1 MPSRRGHTDDVAP
14 VRGPAA
20 ALLGAVLLA
29 ATACGSTSTPRPT
42 PSATATGVPSRTPPS
57 TPSQTATATQ
67 TAAPTAP
74 ASTTTNASATGWPTY
89 HGNAARTG
97 VAPDYPTASTL
108 RLVRHFQLDGAVYA
122 EPLVVGGTVIVA
134 TEGGSLYGIRGAAVA
149 WRVNVGPPVPQSAL
163 PCGDIDPTGIT
174 GTPVFNPTTD
184 TVYAV
189 TFTSNPLRHVL
200 VAVDPASGAV
210 RFTRVVDPPGA
221 AVAVEQ
227 QRAALA
233 LTGGTVWVAYGGLY
247 GDCGP
252 YHGYVVGVPS
262 SGMGPLAVYQ
272 TPSQREAGIWAPS
285 GPAADGSGHLYVSV
299 GNGASTGPPYDGSD
313 SVVELAG
320 ARPVSFFAPSSWAQ
334 ENAADL
340 DLGSTGPVLLPGGLL
355 AAAGKAGTIYL
366 LRQGALGGIG
376 HPVAAASGCAS
387 FGGMAYA
394 AGVLF
399 VPCTSG
405 VRAVSV
411 GSTTLTPVWQAP
423 GNITGS
429 PVVGGTGVF
438 TLDPAGGRLYVLDA
452 ASGAVRTSV
461 DVGVTSRF
469 ATPTL
474 DAGTVLVGTMT
485 GLTELVSS

>member
-1 MPSRRGHTDDVAP
+1 MRPL
-14 VRGPAA
+14 AA
-20 ALLGAVLLA
+20 ALLVA
-29 ATACGSTSTPRPT
+29 ALFAASACSGTATPRPT
-42 PSATATGVPSRTPPS
+42 PSASTTGASSP
-57 TPSQTATATQ
+57 TPSQPPPAAHSV
-67 TAAPTAP
+67 APTAP
-74 ASTTTNASATGWPTY
+74 ATPGAPTSTDWPTY

-97 VAPDYPTASTL
+97 FAPGYPTSSTL
-108 RLVRHFQLDGAVYA
+108 RLVRHIKLDGAVYA
-122 EPLVVGGTVIVA
+122 EPLVVGGTIVVA
-134 TEGGSLYGIRGAAVA
+134 TEGGSLYGIRGASVA
-149 WRVNVGPPVPQSAL
+149 WRVNVGPPVPLSAL

-174 GTPVFNPTTD
+174 GTPVYDPATN
-184 TVYAV
+184 TVFAV
-189 TFTSNPLRHVL
+189 TYTSNPLRHIL
-200 VAVDPASGAV
+200 LGVDPTNGAV

-221 AVAVEQ
+221 SVVVEQ

-233 LTGGTVWVAYGGLY
+233 LTGTTVWVAYGGLY

-252 YHGYVVGVPS
+252 YHGYVVGVPT
-262 SGMGPLAVYQ
+262 SGTGSLAVYQ
-272 TPSQREAGIWAPS
+272 TPSQREAGIWAAS
-285 GPAADGSGHLYVSV
+285 GPAADSAGHLYVSV
-299 GNGASTGPPYDGSD
+299 GNGASTSPPYDGSD

-320 ARPVSFFAPSSWAQ
+320 ARPVSSFAPSSWAQ

-340 DLGSTGPVLLPGGLL
+340 DLGSTGPILLPGGLL

-376 HPVAAASGCAS
+376 HPVAALSGCAS
-387 FGGMAYA
+387 FGGMAYM

-411 GSTTLTPVWQAP
+411 GPTTLTPAWQAP
-423 GNITGS
+423 ANITGS
-429 PVVGGTGVF
+429 PVVGGGAVF
-438 TLDPAGGRLYVLDA
+438 ALDPSGGRLYLLDA
-452 ASGAVRTSV
+452 ATGAVRASAG
-461 DVGVTSRF
+461 VGVTSRF